1 MGLAVWTTLTTTI
14 PSPETIRREQE
25 RSLDHIPMNVIEC
38 YLRKKKLKQINEKE
52 V

>member
-1 MGLAVWTTLTTTI
+1 MGLAVWTTLTTTV

-38 YLRKKKLKQINEKE
+38 YLRKKKLKQINEEK